1 MKYPDGTSVRLGD
14 RVRLLNGQLGQVV
27 VSVDTDEYAEDFP
40 ASDWADHLAEGV
52 LIRADNGA
60 LISIGT
66 NEDQDVRPA

>member
-1 MKYPDGTSVRLGD
+1 MNYPDGTVVRLGD

-27 VSVDTDEYAEDFP
+27 VSVDTKEYAEDFP
-40 ASDWADHLAEGV
+40 ASDWTELAEGV